1 MNNKKIEYSY
11 YLLFGQNYYYVSMR
25 KFLLSIISICLT
37 ISPCLAEGGLES
49 VDMTDYSSTTQNL
62 KYFSEKDYQK
72 AINQYKNKGQHPK
85 KQRAKDK
92 KVTTSVDIETDG
104 VNQNP
109 EFSALQ
115 DIVNHKGTIM
125 IPTYCTTDAG
135 EEIAPGHYTMEY
147 VVDATGTDW
156 LVLSQ
161 GSRQVAKIAPE
172 PSDAAED
179 ETTINYAYAVGKNNR
194 ITLLYGNMDIA
205 VEATLYVEE

>member
-1 MNNKKIEYSY
+1 MY

-37 ISPCLAEGGLES
+37 ISPCFAEGGLES

-72 AINQYKNKGQHPK
+72 AINQYKNKGQPPK

-147 VVDATGTDW
+147 IVDATGTDW

-161 GSRQVAKIAPE
+161 GSHQIAKIAPE

>member
-1 MNNKKIEYSY
+1 
-11 YLLFGQNYYYVSMR
+11 
-25 KFLLSIISICLT
+25 
-37 ISPCLAEGGLES
+37 
-49 VDMTDYSSTTQNL
+49 
-62 KYFSEKDYQK
+62 
-72 AINQYKNKGQHPK
+72 
-85 KQRAKDK
+85 
-92 KVTTSVDIETDG
+92 
-104 VNQNP
+104 
-109 EFSALQ
+109 
-115 DIVNHKGTIM
+115 M

>member
-1 MNNKKIEYSY
+1 MK
-11 YLLFGQNYYYVSMR
+11 
-25 KFLLSIISICLT
+25 KFLLWIISIYFSL
-37 ISPCLAEGGLES
+37 IPCFAEGGLES
-49 VDMTDYSSTTQNL
+49 VDMTDYSHTTQNL
-62 KYFSEKDYQK
+62 KYFSEKEYQN
-72 AINQYKNKGQHPK
+72 AINQYKNKGQRPK
-85 KQRAKDK
+85 KQKAKDK
-92 KVTTSVDIETDG
+92 KVTTSVDIENGDISK
-104 VNQNP
+104 NP

-125 IPTYCTTDAG
+125 IPTYCVTDAG

-147 VVDATGTDW
+147 IVDSTGTDW

-161 GSRQVAKIAPE
+161 GTHQVAKIAPE
-172 PSDAAED
+172 QSNAAED

>member
-1 MNNKKIEYSY
+1 MK
-11 YLLFGQNYYYVSMR
+11 
-25 KFLLSIISICLT
+25 KFLLLIISLFITL
-37 ISPCLAEGGLES
+37 SPCFAEGGLES

-62 KYFSEKDYQK
+62 KYFSEKDYQN
-72 AINQYKNKGQHPK
+72 ALNHYKNKNQK
-85 KQRAKDK
+85 KQKAKDR
-92 KVTTSVDIETDG
+92 KVTTSVDADISG
-104 VNQNP
+104 INQNP

-147 VVDATGTDW
+147 IVDATGTDW

-161 GSRQVAKIAPE
+161 GTHQVAKIAPE
-172 PSDAAED
+172 KSDAAED
-179 ETTINYAYAVGKNNR
+179 ENTINYAYAVGKNNR